1 MNVTKPKV
9 ALFVGGTSP
18 EKEVSKDTGKA
29 IYEVLKSLNY
39 PTVVIDPGL
48 GLNQP
53 EDVEKIFDKNYPGE
67 ISNQNYISVVNSEL
81 LDDVDLVFL
90 ALHGKYAEDG
100 TMQALLELRGKK
112 YTGSGILASS
122 MGMDKNIS
130 KILFENV
137 GVKTAKWFVV
147 NGNLFNVDEINKRI
161 KSEFGFPCIIKP
173 NDQGSTVGLTLLKNP
188 DETGKAVKLA
198 LQFSSKALIEEYI
211 PGRELTV
218 AILEGEPLPVLEIV
232 PKSGLYDYHS
242 KYTKGMSEYIVPAEI
257 PENVFKH
264 TQFQAQKAFNV
275 LGCKDY
281 ARIDFRLN
289 EKNEIYCLEVN
300 TLPGMTATSLVPKMS
315 KAVGISFEQLIQ
327 KIIQLAL
334 R

>member
-1 MNVTKPKV
+1 MSKTEPKI

-18 EKEVSKDTGKA
+18 ERDVSKDTGRA
-29 IYEVLKSLNY
+29 IYEALKILKY
-39 PTVVIDPGL
+39 PTVIIDPGL
-48 GLNQP
+48 GINQP
-53 EDVEKIFDKNYPGE
+53 DNADKIFDKNFSGDV
-67 ISNQNYISVVNSEL
+67 SNRNCIAAVNSKM

-90 ALHGKYAEDG
+90 ALHGKFAEDG
-100 TMQALLELRGKK
+100 TMQGLLELRGKK
-112 YTGSGILASS
+112 YTGSGVLASA

-130 KILFENV
+130 KILFENT

-147 NGNLFNVDEINKRI
+147 DGNQVNADEINKRI
-161 KSEFGFPCIIKP
+161 KSEFSFPCIIKP

-188 DETGKAVKLA
+188 DETENAIKLA
-198 LQFSSKALIEEYI
+198 LQFSSNAIIEEYI

-218 AILEGEPLPVLEIV
+218 AILDGEPLPVLEII
-232 PKSGLYDYHS
+232 PKSGLYDYHA
-242 KYTKGMSEYIVPAEI
+242 KYTKGMSEYIVPADI
-257 PENVFKH
+257 HENVFKYA
-264 TQFQAQKAFNV
+264 QLQAQKAFNV

-289 EKNEIYCLEVN
+289 DKNEIYCLEVN
-300 TLPGMTATSLVPKMS
+300 TLPGMTATSLVPKMA
-315 KAVGISFEQLIQ
+315 KAVGISFEELIE